1 MTIAYLSYRYSETG
15 AKRRLN
21 GAMERS
27 TTPSALDDPTQSASA
42 AAQQPEP
49 RQVNGD
55 GREATDKRTAANIE
69 ISTSAPK
76 DLTVCVT
83 HYFIGQFSPLPDF
96 CLILLQIQTDNV
108 SIGTRSESDGEED
121 PQSVILAPSTFGQFV
136 RYHPLRYLE
145 TQN

>member
-1 MTIAYLSYRYSETG
+1 MTVAYLSYRYSETG

-83 HYFIGQFSPLPDF
+83 HYFILYPFRPVFTSAGFLSNTPSDPDRQ
-96 CLILLQIQTDNV
+96 CVD
-108 SIGTRSESDGEED
+108 RH
-121 PQSVILAPSTFGQFV
+121 PQRI
-136 RYHPLRYLE
+136 
-145 TQN
+145 